1 MPEGEV
7 YQAVESP
14 RGEMGYYIVS
24 DGSAKP
30 YRVHMRSACL
40 ANMQALP
47 KMCEGNLMA
56 DVVAA
61 IGSIDIVLGEI
72 DQVGMKFSEQFETR
86 FAEMLTHYPTKRS
99 VLVPTLL
106 YAQDEVGFLSDEVIA
121 ELATRLELTELEV
134 RNVIS
139 YYSMLTTKPRGKY
152 NVQVCTNIAC
162 LLRGGEE
169 LLEHCE
175 KKLGIGHKGT
185 TPDGMFSLEEVECI
199 GACSWA
205 PAVQVN
211 YDFHE
216 NLTHGKDG
224 QGSGRVQAER
234 NAVENW

>member
-1 MPEGEV
+1 
-7 YQAVESP
+7 
-14 RGEMGYYIVS
+14 
-24 DGSAKP
+24 
-30 YRVHMRSACL
+30 
-40 ANMQALP
+40 
-47 KMCEGNLMA
+47 
-56 DVVAA
+56 
-61 IGSIDIVLGEI
+61 
-72 DQVGMKFSEQFETR
+72 MKFSDQFETR
-86 FAEMLTHYPTKRS
+86 FTEMLGHYPTPRS

-106 YAQDEVGFLSDEVIA
+106 YAQDEVGYLSDEVIGEIA
-121 ELATRLELTELEV
+121 RRLSLTELDV

-175 KKLGIGHKGT
+175 KKLGVGHKGT
-185 TPDGMFSLEEVECI
+185 TKDGLFSLEEVECI

-216 NLTHGKDG
+216 NLTPEKMDG
-224 QGSGRVQAER
+224 VLDEYRKKATQ
-234 NAVENW
+234 

>member
-1 MPEGEV
+1 
-7 YQAVESP
+7 
-14 RGEMGYYIVS
+14 
-24 DGSAKP
+24 
-30 YRVHMRSACL
+30 MR
-40 ANMQALP
+40 
-47 KMCEGNLMA
+47 
-56 DVVAA
+56 
-61 IGSIDIVLGEI
+61 
-72 DQVGMKFSEQFETR
+72 FSEEFEAR
-86 FAEMLTHYPTKRS
+86 FTAMLTHYPTKRS
-99 VLVPTLL
+99 ALVPTLL

-121 ELATRLELTELEV
+121 ELARRLDLTDLEV

-162 LLRGGEE
+162 MLVGGEE

-175 KKLGIGHKGT
+175 KKLGIGNKGT

-216 NLTHGKDG
+216 NLT
-224 QGSGRVQAER
+224 
-234 NAVENW
+234 NAKMDQVLDDYRKK